1 MRYDGALIRHAG
13 PADPDHAA
21 LLAARE
27 PGVALCTIVN
37 IDGSF
42 SRRCGAQIAVLPD
55 GSVIG
60 DLADTCLEQEL
71 AAAAARAP
79 GPLTLRYGKGSSM
92 IDFRLPCG
100 GGLDILIDPFPDRAA
115 VLRAIGNLADRRPA
129 SLVLAANPQLA
140 ARRYVPSLQIAAF
153 GEGPELDWL
162 VKIGTASG
170 ISIEAMDKRHLS
182 LGRPPGHVML
192 DRWTAVALL
201 FHDHEWETPLLAHA
215 LSSDAFFIGAQGGA
229 RAREHRLH
237 NLQREGFGAGQLARI
252 KSPVGA
258 TSGSR
263 TPQALALAV
272 LSDIV
277 SHYEKLHPH
286 G

>member
-1 MRYDGALIRHAG
+1 MKA
-13 PADPDHAA
+13 ADPDHAA
-21 LLAARE
+21 LLAAAAD
-27 PGVALCTIVN
+27 GAALCTIVG

-55 GSVIG
+55 GCVVG
-60 DLADTCLEQEL
+60 DLADTCLEREL
-71 AAAAARAP
+71 ATTAKRALKP
-79 GPLTLRYGKGSSM
+79 QTLRYGRGSPV

-100 GGLDILIDPFPDRAA
+100 GGLDILVDPSPNRAA
-115 VLRAIGNLADRRPA
+115 IGKAIDDLAHRRPT
-129 SLVLAANPQLA
+129 SLALATNPFLA
-140 ARRYVPSLQIAAF
+140 ARQYVPALQVFAY

-162 VKIGTASG
+162 ARLGSAAGIPITATDTG
-170 ISIEAMDKRHLS
+170 QMS
-182 LGRPPGHVML
+182 LGQMPAGDPP
-192 DRWTAVALL
+192 DRWTAVLLL
-201 FHDHEWETPLLAHA
+201 FHDHEWEAPVLHHA
-215 LSSDAFFIGAQGGA
+215 LRGDAFFIGAQGGA
-229 RAREHRLH
+229 KAREHRRQA
-237 NLQREGFGAGQLARI
+237 LQRSGFDDVQVARI

-263 TPQALALAV
+263 TPQALALAA